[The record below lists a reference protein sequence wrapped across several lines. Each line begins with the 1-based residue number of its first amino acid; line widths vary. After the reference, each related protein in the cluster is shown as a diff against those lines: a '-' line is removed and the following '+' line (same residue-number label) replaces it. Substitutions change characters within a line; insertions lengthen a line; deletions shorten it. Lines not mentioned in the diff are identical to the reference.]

1 MMLALLLAVSRDE
14 LEADFAQFYGLDLG
28 RMGVDYT
35 ISHAAVLASQ
45 LPPHA
50 RCFIKQNPDLA
61 WSDERAL
68 LERIDYHL
76 RHLTWMLSKDAQ
88 QNINKPEPPETPAQV
103 ASRAERIKEAELN
116 RATVDRILGVRPV

>member
-1 MMLALLLAVSRDE
+1 MLALLLAVSKDE
-14 LEADFAQFYGLDLG
+14 LEADFAQYYGLDLG

-50 RCFIKQNPDLA
+50 RCFVKLNPDLA
-61 WSDERAL
+61 WSDERML
-68 LERIDYHL
+68 LERLDYHL
-76 RHLTWMLSKDAQ
+76 QHLTWMLSKDAQ
-88 QNINKPEPPETPAQV
+88 QGTNRPEPPETPSEA
-103 ASRAERIKEAELN
+103 ANRAKRIREAEVN